1 MNLVKSLLAIGVFCL
16 RVHAQEIEK
25 NKVEITLP
33 ENKPKIGEQIQ
44 RRPGFSD
51 LELKIERL
59 PSGKIKVVE
68 VDPKGPFRFIEE
80 GQIYDDYEDIP
91 PPREYPDHK

>member
-1 MNLVKSLLAIGVFCL
+1 MNLKKSVLVFGFLCL
-16 RVHAQEIEK
+16 NGHTEEVET
-25 NKVEITLP
+25 NKLSVPLT
-33 ENKPKIGEQIQ
+33 KKKMTIGEQVF
-44 RRPGFSD
+44 RSPGVSK

-80 GQIYDDYEDIP
+80 GQIYDDYKDIP
-91 PPREYPDHK
+91 PPREYPEHK